1 MNPEDEAVTAEYGEE
16 VTLKASKDDLLQ
28 KESPVKRVTM
38 AGPNLDGTADVPVM
52 ENSFDVGNS
61 FESQQAEPC
70 TTTKIER
77 LMLKIEKRRDERME
91 VSFHDRKQ
99 FIDLCLKKVAD
110 LKGTKSSGI
119 PIEELVKMRDEQ
131 KHGGE
136 LHRIFKKAVL
146 TSEEVHANAF
156 YFRDFNEYYLTLKE
170 TYFRRNPLIAA
181 LVGVVAYY
189 IVSIILFCAILGNNS
204 TCPRTNGDPSYAG
217 WLTALYFASVT
228 ISTVGYGDVSVIGS
242 GEEVWRVLIGTL
254 YMIFAMIVAV
264 TVFSSLS
271 SKALEFSA
279 DAVAPKLE
287 TFLCKFTAMNKS
299 KRLSSQL
306 RKVWTFKVFGLS
318 LFFLLINIF
327 GMCIAM
333 IVMATTEEG
342 DKIGWSWMTAFY
354 WAVQTTTTIGYG
366 DLDMPFELRWFNAFF
381 AIIGTTFAASLLSS
395 LADLKSE
402 MKSMRT
408 LYVWENREVSLRL
421 IADMESVGDNQLDEY
436 EFLLASLITLGKI
449 EREDV
454 TKIMNKFQQL
464 AGEDHVIDHADIEA
478 HIKRSSHRPS

>member
-1 MNPEDEAVTAEYGEE
+1 MNPEDEAVTVEYGEE

-38 AGPNLDGTADVPVM
+38 AGPNLDETDVPVM

-61 FESQQAEPC
+61 FESQQERC

-91 VSFHDRKQ
+91 VSSHDRKQ
-99 FIDLCLKKVAD
+99 FTDLCLKKVVD
-110 LKGTKSSGI
+110 LKSSGI

-156 YFRDFNEYYLTLKE
+156 YFRDFNEYYLTDKE

-287 TFLCKFTAMNKS
+287 PFLCKITAMNKS

-318 LFFLLINIF
+318 LYFLLINIF

-354 WAVQTTTTIGYG
+354 WAVQTTTTIGMY
-366 DLDMPFELRWFNAFF
+366 PSQWFFHF
-381 AIIGTTFAASLLSS
+381 SMTSL
-395 LADLKSE
+395 
-402 MKSMRT
+402 
-408 LYVWENREVSLRL
+408 W
-421 IADMESVGDNQLDEY
+421 I
-436 EFLLASLITLGKI
+436 FLLTIMMLSLFGNI
-449 EREDV
+449 
-454 TKIMNKFQQL
+454 
-464 AGEDHVIDHADIEA
+464 
-478 HIKRSSHRPS
+478 